1 MISNIWRVF
10 TMLVWL
16 KLYTPC
22 CISLKIFSCK
32 ISWLLIWTP
41 NKFNTQKFFSCL
53 WRGMP
58 PSSAL
63 HVVVPWRP
71 DVLTLE
77 SHEEMLILHIKPRFG
92 VLNWPKEGPLR
103 DHQLQTCGQNFSLN
117 HTHTTLRY
125 LSHPWKCFKIHHFF
139 WLTLSLE
146 GPFFSAWSAVAA
158 NTTWPLVPP
167 KPKEL
172 TEAQGNE
179 LLGP

>member
-1 MISNIWRVF
+1 
-10 TMLVWL
+10 MLVWL

-41 NKFNTQKFFSCL
+41 NKFNTQMFFSCL

-117 HTHTTLRY
+117 HTHTQHFATFHISENASKFTIFFGWPFRWRV
-125 LSHPWKCFKIHHFF
+125 LSSPLGVQ
-139 WLTLSLE
+139 WLPIPHDRWFHQNQRNSLKRK
-146 GPFFSAWSAVAA
+146 GM
-158 NTTWPLVPP
+158 NR
-167 KPKEL
+167 
-172 TEAQGNE
+172 
-179 LLGP
+179 